1 LYLIPPPS
9 KPRKALC
16 EALRIVDATRLIK
29 TFSSLYKTFS
39 SLLKSL
45 SSELRPQFAALRVR
59 GGTGLGTRI
68 ETGSCVHN
76 SQRFVSWCVINMNRP
91 LFVYFWSAF
100 SPLLR
105 AGWGVEVMGWVRVG
119 ILAVLLAVG
128 GGEEDGGGSNDLQQS
143 PGTALSREAARLYE
157 EGVELCRRG
166 GNAEACRAKMASSLH
181 FDRNQVHPLGRE
193 IRTWAS
199 VCFQSARCRLPP
211 PPP

>member
-1 LYLIPPPS
+1 
-9 KPRKALC
+9 
-16 EALRIVDATRLIK
+16 V
-29 TFSSLYKTFS
+29 
-39 SLLKSL
+39 
-45 SSELRPQFAALRVR
+45 
-59 GGTGLGTRI
+59 
-68 ETGSCVHN
+68 
-76 SQRFVSWCVINMNRP
+76 NRP

-193 IRTWAS
+193 IQTWAS
-199 VCFQSARCRLPP
+199 VCFPCARRRLSPP
-211 PPP
+211 PHGPSPQAYAFLTFGHASRTLQNFADAAQVTSNARNTRPRHSMLPAGGRAAPSIPASRA

>member
-1 LYLIPPPS
+1 
-9 KPRKALC
+9 
-16 EALRIVDATRLIK
+16 
-29 TFSSLYKTFS
+29 
-39 SLLKSL
+39 
-45 SSELRPQFAALRVR
+45 
-59 GGTGLGTRI
+59 
-68 ETGSCVHN
+68 
-76 SQRFVSWCVINMNRP
+76 
-91 LFVYFWSAF
+91 
-100 SPLLR
+100 
-105 AGWGVEVMGWVRVG
+105 MGWVRVG

-199 VCFQSARCRLPP
+199 VCFQCARCRLPP
-211 PPP
+211 PPTSRPVPAGIRVPHLWTRFARTAELRRRRTGHVECPEHSAQAFHAPRWRPRRPFHSSFPSVTGASARSRHTARCGVALGRTPARRARWPNRRCLRQAS